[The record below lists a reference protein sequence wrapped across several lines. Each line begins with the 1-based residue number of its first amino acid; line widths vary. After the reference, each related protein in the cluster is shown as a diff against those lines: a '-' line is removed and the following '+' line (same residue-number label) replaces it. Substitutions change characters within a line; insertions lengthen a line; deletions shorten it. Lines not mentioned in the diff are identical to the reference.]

1 MKTQWTGEQSWEWY
15 RNMPWLRGC
24 NYLPSD
30 CCNRIAMW
38 QELDWDQ
45 HLATMEREFGLM
57 ESIGFNSIRVIL
69 EFEVWDQQHD
79 GFMCRFETFLATAAK
94 HGIRVVVC
102 LANDCTVP
110 KDENWKPVRLGPQH
124 YDLGYHGGRKNS
136 PHAQR
141 DQVGYYPALDEPE
154 NAERFFRMVAEIVS
168 RHASDPRIV
177 IWDLYNEPGNAH
189 RGEKSVP
196 HVRRIFETARAA
208 DPSQPLTTGI
218 WSGIDHATAAEW
230 TALELSDL
238 ISCHNYGSFEDN
250 IIAIDELRRYGRP
263 LINTEWLHRQQ
274 GNTVAQMF
282 PLFYLEK
289 IGCWNWG
296 FVAGLS
302 QTYEPWEIMFQRYAE
317 GDRTID
323 FTRWQH
329 DLFRPSL
336 RPYDPGEIEL
346 IQRFCRL
353 SDEKEKR

>member
-1 MKTQWTGEQSWEWY
+1 MSRIFKWST
-15 RNMPWLRGC
+15 PWSFGA
-24 NYLPSD
+24 NFIPSTAI
-30 CCNRIAMW
+30 NQLEMW
-38 QELDWDQ
+38 QADTFDPETIDRELGW
-45 HLATMEREFGLM
+45 
-57 ESIGFNSIRVIL
+57 
-69 EFEVWDQQHD
+69 
-79 GFMCRFETFLATAAK
+79 AAK
-94 HGIRVVVC
+94 IGMGIMRVYLHDLLWVQDAEGFFQRMDRYLEIASSHGIKTMFVFFDDCWSPDFSLGKQPEPKPFTHNSGWVQSPGSRVVDDPSQWGRLESYVKET
-102 LANDCTVP
+102 LARFGNDDRV
-110 KDENWKPVRLGPQH
+110 VL
-124 YDLGYHGGRKNS
+124 
-136 PHAQR
+136 
-141 DQVGYYPALDEPE
+141 
-154 NAERFFRMVAEIVS
+154 
-168 RHASDPRIV
+168 
-177 IWDLYNEPGNAH
+177 WDLYNEPGNAH